1 MSKNAKQC
9 SSSFYCDKY
18 GDPYKIQ
25 IELMDEN
32 NYELIFSDCC
42 GEPEDNDYGRDHADV
57 LDVPTLLQKF
67 YQILYCQHTI
77 NFMCSRMNKFFKI
90 CYSGISHYFFIML
103 I

>member
-1 MSKNAKQC
+1 MSKNVKQC

-42 GEPEDNDYGRDHADV
+42 GEPEDNDYGRDHAGV

-67 YQILYCQHTI
+67 YQMGRNDEIILFSEKDLI
-77 NFMCSRMNKFFKI
+77 NENR
-90 CYSGISHYFFIML
+90 
-103 I
+103 